1 MKTIIFA
8 FINCQENE
16 ERFVLQELGKIPIVK
31 NAERVIGT
39 YDIVA
44 KLESDLMESLNETI
58 TWKIRKIERIR
69 SVLIL
74 MAKNADIIAN

>member
-16 ERFVLQELGKIPIVK
+16 EKFVLQELGKIPIVK
-31 NAERVIGT
+31 NVDHVIGT

-44 KLESDLMESLNETI
+44 KLESDLMEELNETI
-58 TWKIRKIERIR
+58 TWKIRKIERVR

-74 MAKNADIIAN
+74 MAKNTGIIAN

>member
-16 ERFVLQELGKIPIVK
+16 EKFVLQEIRKIHIVK
-31 NAERVIGT
+31 NADRVVGI

-44 KLESDLMESLNETI
+44 KLESDSMEELNETI
-58 TWKIRKIERIR
+58 TWELRKITKVR

-74 MAKNADIIAN
+74 MAKNTEILAN